1 MSNISNISN
10 MKKLKAM
17 LSYTRAHGSEGEA
30 LFVEEYIMPYEPT
43 LFKGGNG
50 EVLAYVVDVMH
61 SENGVAVVPPILFS
75 SHVDTVHTLTDPV
88 FQEVMYD
95 KGMGIFFKDD
105 KRPLGADDGAGVWL
119 MLEMIDAQV
128 PGSYIFHRGEERGG
142 IGSSGMA
149 RDHKDWLAR
158 FKWAIAF
165 DRRGSGDVITE
176 MACGTVCSKTFA
188 NALAAKINVHPDVNK
203 LTQLEYAPNDTGLF
217 TDTANYR
224 GIIPECTNV
233 SCGYDMEHTGNETLD
248 WWHLS
253 VLRDAVIE
261 AFMGAFQEGTGDLPV
276 ERDPAIQESIY
287 DTEYWQYVTHKDFK
301 TKGYHRQAADEP
313 MCAADITTMSYGE
326 VVKWIRMSD
335 PEEVAELVYQMA
347 EDLMFRDDVVQF
359 NQEEM

>member
-1 MSNISNISN
+1 
-10 MKKLKAM
+10 
-17 LSYTRAHGSEGEA
+17 
-30 LFVEEYIMPYEPT
+30 MPYEPT
-43 LFKGGNG
+43 IFKGVNG
-50 EVLAYVVDVMH
+50 QVLAYVVDVMH

-75 SHVDTVHTLTDPV
+75 SHVDTVHQLTDPV
-88 FQEVMYD
+88 FQKVIYD
-95 KGMGIFFKDD
+95 KSMGMFLKDD
-105 KRPLGADDGAGVWL
+105 KLPLGADDGAGVWL

-149 RDHKDWLAR
+149 RDHKDWLSR

-165 DRRGSGDVITE
+165 DRRGSCDVITE
-176 MACGTVCSKTFA
+176 MACGTVCSKVFA
-188 NALAAKINVHPDVNK
+188 NALAKKINASNDVNK
-203 LTQLEYAPNDTGLF
+203 LTLLEYAPNDTGLF

-233 SCGYDMEHTGNETLD
+233 SCGYDMEHTSNETLD

-253 VLRDAVIE
+253 ALRDAVI
-261 AFMGAFQEGTGDLPV
+261 GAFQEGTGDLPV
-276 ERDPAIQESIY
+276 ERDPTIQESIY
-287 DTEYWQYVTHKDFK
+287 DTEYWAYMTHKDK
-301 TKGYHRQAADEP
+301 VGRYHKQVADEP

-335 PEEVAELVYQMA
+335 PEEVAELMYQMA

-359 NQEEM
+359 NQEEV

>member
-1 MSNISNISN
+1 MNNI
-10 MKKLKAM
+10 KRLKAM

-30 LFVEEYIMPYEPT
+30 LFVETFLMPYEPT
-43 LFKGGNG
+43 IYKGVDGT
-50 EVLAYVVDVMH
+50 VLAYVVDVMH
-61 SENGVAVVPPILFS
+61 SVNGVAVVPPILFS
-75 SHVDTVHTLTDPV
+75 SHVDTVHQLTDPV
-88 FQEVMYD
+88 FQKVMYD

-149 RDHKDWLAR
+149 RDHAEWLAG

-188 NALAAKINVHPDVNK
+188 NALAAKINGGLDVNK

-217 TDTANYR
+217 TDTGNYK

-233 SCGYDMEHTGNETLD
+233 SCGYDMEHTGDETLD

-253 VLRDAVIE
+253 ALRGAVIE
-261 AFMGAFQEGTGDLPV
+261 AFQAGTGDLPV
-276 ERDPAIQESIY
+276 DRDPTIQESIY
-287 DTEYWQYVTHKDFK
+287 DTEYWQYMTHKDYK
-301 TKGYHRQAADEP
+301 VTKYQRQTTDEP
-313 MCAADITTMSYGE
+313 TCAADITTMSYGE
-326 VVKWIRMSD
+326 VVKWIRTSN
-335 PEEVAELVYQMA
+335 PEDVAELVYQMA
-347 EDLMFRDDVVQF
+347 EDLMFAEKDNY
-359 NQEEM
+359 NQEEV

>member
-1 MSNISNISN
+1 MNNI
-10 MKKLKAM
+10 KRLKAM

-30 LFVEEYIMPYEPT
+30 LFVETFLMPYDPT
-43 LFKGGNG
+43 IYKGVDGT
-50 EVLAYVVDVMH
+50 VLAYVVDVMH
-61 SENGVAVVPPILFS
+61 SVNGVAVVPPILFS
-75 SHVDTVHTLTDPV
+75 SHVDTVHQLTDPV
-88 FQEVMYD
+88 FQKVMYD

-149 RDHKDWLAR
+149 RDHKDWLSG

-176 MACGTVCSKTFA
+176 MACGTVCSETFA
-188 NALAAKINVHPDVNK
+188 NALAAKINGGLDVNK
-203 LTQLEYAPNDTGLF
+203 LTSLEYAPNDTGLF

-233 SCGYDMEHTGNETLD
+233 SCGYDMEHTGDETLD

-253 VLRDAVIE
+253 ALRGAVI
-261 AFMGAFQEGTGDLPV
+261 GAFQAGTGDLPV
-276 ERDPAIQESIY
+276 DRDPTIQESIY
-287 DTEYWQYVTHKDFK
+287 DTEYWQY
-301 TKGYHRQAADEP
+301 KGQYSGPYKGNGIYSLSSVMGVVSDP
-313 MCAADITTMSYGE
+313 MSASDITTMSYGE
-326 VVKWIRMSD
+326 VVKWIRTSN
-335 PEEVAELVYQMA
+335 PEDVAELVYQMA
-347 EDLMFRDDVVQF
+347 EDLMFAEKDNY
-359 NQEEM
+359 NQEEV